1 MFVLKNILPRIL
13 FLFSLIISYLI
24 GLLLYDTTSGLD
36 FGKYK
41 FNILFFQGEDVELLD
56 SSGTVYYFLISRL
69 ISLVTTGKNF
79 ENYDYFLSNT
89 IQFVNFIFYLIGLF
103 GIYFLFINHNY
114 PKNSTLLAMTVLNF
128 FPAGFYTRLTM
139 KPEIFAFSLLP
150 WILYFF
156 DKNRIK
162 ENSFNKL
169 ILIVILSLS
178 FTLKASI
185 TGIMIISLIVIF
197 RSKLI
202 FDSIYRSIVIFSSLL
217 SSLFIWLN
225 YSITNIWLFSK
236 PKVVNA
242 DLMGKWDHIAPI
254 NFFYNVDFR
263 NLLENPYKFIHSDSL
278 ISITLLDTL
287 SDYFGFFWNHQESYN
302 FIAFNRVQFTE
313 NFLIQTYL
321 PQYISIFFTSIFY
334 ALLIFLY
341 FKNIKQKEYLL
352 FPIVSIFV
360 LSLNA
365 LGFPSRN
372 FDPITGDLFKV
383 HYYSGFLSFTFV
395 FLLIYLTKNKN
406 FGKYVILLLV
416 PLFLLS
422 MGFPKNLSKETL
434 DQLFIKINSSI
445 EYNFISGFK

>member
-24 GLLLYDTTSGLD
+24 GLLFYDTTSGLD

-69 ISLVTTGKNF
+69 ISLVTTGKNL

-103 GIYFLFINHNY
+103 GIYFLFINHKY
-114 PKNSTLLAMTVLNF
+114 PKNSILLAMTVLNF
-128 FPAGFYTRLTM
+128 FPAGFYARLTM

-156 DKNRIK
+156 DKNKIK
-162 ENSFNKL
+162 KNSFNKL
-169 ILIVILSLS
+169 ILIFILSVSL
-178 FTLKASI
+178 TLKASI
-185 TGIMIISLIVIF
+185 TGIIIISLIVIF
-197 RSKLI
+197 RFKLI
-202 FDSIYRSIVIFSSLL
+202 FDSIYRNIIIFSSLL
-217 SSLFIWLN
+217 SIFFIWIN

-236 PKVVNA
+236 PKIVNN
-242 DLMGKWDHIAPI
+242 DLIGKWDHIAPI
-254 NFFYNVDFR
+254 NFFYNVDIK

-287 SDYFGFFWNHQESYN
+287 SDYFGFFWNHQERYN
-302 FIAFNRVQFTE
+302 FIGYNRIQFTE

-352 FPIVSIFV
+352 FPIISILV
-360 LSLNA
+360 LSINA

-372 FDPITGDLFKV
+372 FDPTTGDLFKV

-395 FLLIYLTKNKN
+395 FLLIHLIKNKN
-406 FGKYVILLLV
+406 FGKYAILLLV

-422 MGFPKNLSKETL
+422 MGFPKNLSQETL
-434 DQLFIKINSSI
+434 GQLLIKFNNSI
-445 EYNFISGFK
+445 EYTFISGLK